1 LHTPLLHTSLGL
13 TNNHQQKEEAL
24 YDHFVSLLGEV
35 QRRSMS
41 LNRTNLGYHAH
52 DLSDLEDPFEEE
64 EIKKVIR
71 HLPAEKSP
79 GPDGF
84 IGLFY
89 KKCWPIIGTDLTEA
103 LQAFHSLKIRRLE
116 LINQANIVLLPKKN
130 DATHLSDF
138 RPISLINSLAK
149 IITKL
154 LADRL
159 APRLDKLV
167 SGAQNAFIKKRC
179 IHDNYVY
186 LQGVIKA
193 LHKAKR
199 PAFFV
204 KLDISKALDSL
215 SWAFLIEVMT
225 ALGFGQRWR
234 DWISAL
240 LATSS
245 SRVIL
250 NGIPGE
256 KFRHARGVRQGV
268 SVRNMVPT
276 LTSR

>member
-1 LHTPLLHTSLGL
+1 
-13 TNNHQQKEEAL
+13 
-24 YDHFVSLLGEV
+24 
-35 QRRSMS
+35 
-41 LNRTNLGYHAH
+41 
-52 DLSDLEDPFEEE
+52 
-64 EIKKVIR
+64 
-71 HLPAEKSP
+71 
-79 GPDGF
+79 
-84 IGLFY
+84 
-89 KKCWPIIGTDLTEA
+89 
-103 LQAFHSLKIRRLE
+103 LKIRRLE

-186 LQGVIKA
+186 VQGVIKA

-199 PAFFV
+199 PAFFI
-204 KLDISKALDSL
+204 KLDISKAFDSL

-225 ALGFGQRWR
+225 ALGFGQRWP
-234 DWISAL
+234 DWISTL

-256 KFRHARGVRQGV
+256 KTRGPPLADVVHFGHRSATQDNGSCSEPKHHTTNPSKV
-268 SVRNMVPT
+268 SKAKMLFVC
-276 LTSR
+276 